1 MLGGS
6 ASSPARRVLPPV
18 PWADAA
24 AMRPA
29 TTNADTASDPH
40 LRIVSAL
47 PSPKR
52 EWVFTLGRRNPSCFR
67 GLPTRCESVGG
78 ADQFLGDARAV
89 GGVPRM
95 VTDHQL
101 GARPDPAKVP
111 GPSDRRLKIKASVHQ
126 DPRDAAQRVGA
137 PEQAAV
143 LEPRV

>member
-24 AMRPA
+24 AIRPA

-52 EWVFTLGRRNPSCFR
+52 EWVFTLGMRNPSCFR
-67 GLPTRCESVGG
+67 GLSARCELVGR
-78 ADQFLGDARAV
+78 ADQFPGDARAV
-89 GGVPRM
+89 GGVPR
-95 VTDHQL
+95 VVNDHQL
-101 GARPDPAKVP
+101 GARPDAAEVP
-111 GPSDRRLKIKASVHQ
+111 GPGDRRLKIKASMHQ
-126 DPRDAAQRVGA
+126 DPRDAGQRGGA
-137 PEQAAV
+137 AEQ
-143 LEPRV
+143 